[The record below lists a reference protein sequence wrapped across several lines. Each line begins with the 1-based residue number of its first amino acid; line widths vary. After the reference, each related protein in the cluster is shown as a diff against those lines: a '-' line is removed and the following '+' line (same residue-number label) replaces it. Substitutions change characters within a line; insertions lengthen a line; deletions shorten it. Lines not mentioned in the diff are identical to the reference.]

1 MTILDC
7 PRGGENLA
15 VGTGIPVD
23 AMSANV
29 TQAALQ
35 DLCQGLTSDGLPASL
50 LMHHL
55 CAKQQCFRP
64 EVRTQLNRYWTGVGP
79 EVHLA
84 VPGRNEYLDIVDNL
98 EDRRKRVIN
107 VIRIDDDN
115 RMTADIVTSLEKVT
129 PLQWTGACLKIMA
142 RLIQS
147 NKLNVH
153 GVLQYQAYLAMLTN
167 LAESYTW
174 VSILQFDR
182 RYRSLQAVFKFSW
195 GTDVPCLMLGAL
207 CRRSEQQASKRR
219 EQRKLRKTRI
229 SHDRRK
235 VSSCKETLGQQPP
248 RNNDKE
254 TLGRQAP
261 SKNGEETL
269 GQEVPHKYDNND
281 IKELGQ
287 QAALDIEKETLG
299 RRAPHNNGKKTSDQ
313 QAPRSNS
320 NTGLGQLALR
330 HISNKELGQQGSRDN
345 DKVTLG
351 QPALCNSNSDK
362 LGQQTLRSYTV

>member
-1 MTILDC
+1 MTILNC

-50 LMHHL
+50 LMRHL

-79 EVHLA
+79 EVHLP
-84 VPGRNEYLDIVDNL
+84 VPGRNKYLDIVDNL
-98 EDRRKRVIN
+98 DDTRKRVID

-115 RMTADIVTSLEKVT
+115 RMTADIVTPLEKVT
-129 PLQWTGACLKIMA
+129 PLQWTGASLKIMA

-153 GVLQYQAYLAMLTN
+153 GVLQYQAYMAMLTS
-167 LAESYTW
+167 LAEAYTW

-182 RYRSLQAVFKFSW
+182 RYRSLQAVFEFSW
-195 GTDVPCLMLGAL
+195 GTDVPCLMMGAL
-207 CRRSEQQASKRR
+207 CRRSVQQVSKRR
-219 EQRKLRKTRI
+219 GQRKLRKTRT

-254 TLGRQAP
+254 TLGKQAR
-261 SKNGEETL
+261 SKNGEET
-269 GQEVPHKYDNND
+269 
-281 IKELGQ
+281 
-287 QAALDIEKETLG
+287 DIEKETLG
-299 RRAPHNNGKKTSDQ
+299 RRVPHDNGKKTLDQ

-320 NTGLGQLALR
+320 STGLGQLAPR

-351 QPALCNSNSDK
+351 QPALCTSNSDK

>member
-50 LMHHL
+50 LMRHL
-55 CAKQQCFRP
+55 CVKQQCFRP

-98 EDRRKRVIN
+98 EDRRKRVID

-115 RMTADIVTSLEKVT
+115 RMTADIVTPLEKVT
-129 PLQWTGACLKIMA
+129 PLQWTGASLKIMA

-153 GVLQYQAYLAMLTN
+153 GVLQYQAYMAMLTS

-182 RYRSLQAVFKFSW
+182 RYRSLQAVFEFSW

-207 CRRSEQQASKRR
+207 CRRSVQQASKRR
-219 EQRKLRKTRI
+219 EQRKLRKTRT

-235 VSSCKETLGQQPP
+235 VSSCKGTLGQQPP

-254 TLGRQAP
+254 TLGKQAP

-269 GQEVPHKYDNND
+269 GQEVPHKYDKNE
-281 IKELGQ
+281 IEELGQ

-299 RRAPHNNGKKTSDQ
+299 RRAPHSNGKKTLDQ

-320 NTGLGQLALR
+320 NTGLGQLAPR